1 MANDELYTPK
11 FIFDALA
18 IDFDLDVCAPEN
30 GPLHTPA
37 RKWFSLKDDGLNS
50 EWYGRVWMNP
60 PFSEPKEW
68 VAKWLLHNDGIAL
81 VTFSKSQWF
90 RQLWESE
97 ALGLM
102 LDYKT
107 KYITPENKPQSIF
120 MPTSLWALGF
130 TSQRALEM
138 SGLGKL
144 R

>member
-50 EWYGRVWMNP
+50 QWYGRVWMNP
-60 PFSEPKEW
+60 PFSRPKDW
-68 VAKWLLHNDGIAL
+68 VSKWLNHNNGVAL
-81 VTFSKSQWF
+81 IPLAKSNWF
-90 RQLWESE
+90 KELWDSE
-97 ALGLM
+97 AVGIM
-102 LDYKT
+102 LPTNT
-107 KYITPENKPQSIF
+107 KYIDVEGISRSIP
-120 MPTSLWALGF
+120 MATSLWALGF